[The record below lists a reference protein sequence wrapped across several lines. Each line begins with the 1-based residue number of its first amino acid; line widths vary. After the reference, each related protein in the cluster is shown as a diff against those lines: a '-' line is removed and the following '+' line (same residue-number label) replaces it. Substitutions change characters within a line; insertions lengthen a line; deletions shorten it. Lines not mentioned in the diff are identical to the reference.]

1 MEPPACHDVWTE
13 EHLEVPLLLSLWLL
27 AAPVTAEPQQTIQA
41 AFAPPPGARRVTADA
56 WAAWLQQRRVHDVQR
71 PVRTW
76 NGKEVGHRARVV
88 DMPLVRGDLQQCA
101 DSAIRLR
108 AEWLRAQGLPVT
120 FHATSGDP
128 MPWSR
133 FAGGQTPYAEGRG
146 LAWREGSTG
155 EWNDYLRLVFTWA
168 GTASLAQFDTVPI
181 EAPSPG
187 TMLLQ
192 GGFPGHVVV
201 ILDVART
208 EDQTWLLIGEGFMPA
223 QDFHVELGPEHGW
236 WPWDGQLDLGHW
248 RFTAEHLRAF
258 R

>member
-1 MEPPACHDVWTE
+1 M
-13 EHLEVPLLLSLWLL
+13 L
-27 AAPVTAEPQQTIQA
+27 AGAEPLQTVHQS
-41 AFAPPPGARRVTADA
+41 FPPPQGATRVTADA
-56 WAAWLQQRRVHDVQR
+56 FGSWLQQREVHSPGR

-76 NGKEVGHRARVV
+76 DGQVVGHHARVI

-108 AEWLRAQGLPVT
+108 AEWLQAQGQPVM

-133 FAGGQTPYAEGRG
+133 FAGGETPRAEGNG
-146 LAWREGSTG
+146 LSWTAGSTG
-155 EWNDYLRLVFTWA
+155 HWEDYLRLVFTWA
-168 GTASLAQFDTVPI
+168 GSASLEQFDTAPVDAPVPG
-181 EAPSPG
+181 A
-187 TMLLQ
+187 MLLQ

-208 EDQTWLLIGEGFMPA
+208 EEHTWLLVGEGFMPA
-223 QDFHVELGPEHGW
+223 QDFHVELGPENGW
-236 WPWDGQLDLGHW
+236 WPWDGTLDLGHW